1 MLLFFCCVFFLKKHG
16 RKILCLGCCWEKK
29 KNAQWTWKSNE
40 RGRVWLR
47 EELLLESFIFMFL
60 FPGKKQRYTHERV
73 FNVLF
78 FFHCFPHV
86 TLWVG
91 LVNFEKNSSSY
102 LFQVCCPLPTFTI
115 SSFFFFSFF
124 LLFKLGFFY
133 WALGPCLVYWFSYVY
148 ITCPY
153 SYPSCILYFLSFN
166 FTFYCLFILLFLS
179 WLSYLFEVFVNWSTK
194 FLFDFVD
201 YTWIN

>member
-1 MLLFFCCVFFLKKHG
+1 MHSEHG
-16 RKILCLGCCWEKK
+16 RVTREGEYDWGRSFSWKVSFLCF
-29 KNAQWTWKSNE
+29 SF
-40 RGRVWLR
+40 
-47 EELLLESFIFMFL
+47 LE
-60 FPGKKQRYTHERV
+60 KKQRYTHERV

-102 LFQVCCPLPTFTI
+102 LFQVCRPLPTFTI

-124 LLFKLGFFY
+124 LLFKLGLFY

-153 SYPSCILYFLSFN
+153 SYPSCILYF
-166 FTFYCLFILLFLS
+166 FIF
-179 WLSYLFEVFVNWSTK
+179 
-194 FLFDFVD
+194 
-201 YTWIN
+201 